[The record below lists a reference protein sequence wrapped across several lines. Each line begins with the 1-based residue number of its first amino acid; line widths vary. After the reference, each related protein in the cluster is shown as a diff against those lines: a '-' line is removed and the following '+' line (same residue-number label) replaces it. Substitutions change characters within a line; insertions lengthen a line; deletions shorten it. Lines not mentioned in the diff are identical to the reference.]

1 MYLKLL
7 INDLKKNPWNNAI
20 LFLFMSLSVML
31 AVSVCLML
39 IQLFSSLTTMYE
51 TARPPHFLQMHKGE
65 LIQEDI
71 DGFNSDYEGIEHW
84 QTVPLI
90 DVYGEELTVIPAEY
104 GSGAAGKKQVQE
116 PYTLSDCRLD
126 ISLVRQNENYD
137 VLLDGSRNK
146 LEIQPGEIGVPVIL
160 LEQYEMKPGDT
171 VILKSGSVEKAFVVS
186 DYVYDGQMNSTLCS
200 STRFLISDSDFEELS
215 GTVGETE
222 YLIEAYFK
230 DSSQAAAYQTA
241 YEQSGK
247 NLPKNGQA
255 VTYTIIFLLSAM
267 TDIMMAMV
275 FLMVG
280 ILLIAIALICL
291 RYTILA
297 ELEEDRK
304 EIGSMKALGIPAKK
318 IRNLYLGKIKILMAA
333 GCAAGFLL
341 SLPAVS
347 MLTGHMDRTFGEQ
360 KMSAGSLLA
369 AVPVC
374 LAVYGI
380 VVVFSRKVLGKLRK
394 ATVTDLLVT
403 EKNFGREK
411 SAVKGGIHKAK
422 SFPLNLLLGL
432 REVRHGYG
440 IVFGLLLIVSFL
452 MVVPYRTVQTMED
465 KEFITYMGSPV
476 CDVLLEVEQG
486 EGLEI
491 RKQKAEE
498 LLLAQKEQGKIAGY
512 ETLKRVRLQAL
523 GKDGELVGVH
533 IDTGENAGSGLKLL
547 EGKKPETEKEISLSC
562 LMAEELEKNVG
573 DTVILLTEG
582 IRQEFTVS
590 GIYQDVTSGGR
601 TAKAVCDFAGEEAEQ
616 YTFQVMVE
624 KENRRQTEK
633 PDEQMESWREQLGN
647 GYSIENMEEF
657 LDQTLGGVTSQ
668 IAQGAAAAFLIG
680 ICLTVLIVLLFL
692 KLRVARENGTLAV
705 KRAMG
710 IPFAAIRKQELY
722 PVLLAGG
729 AGTITGVL
737 LAELL
742 GDNLVS
748 LFFGILGI
756 GLKRIQFAG
765 GFGWQL
771 PAIPVAL
778 LLTLTIVTCL
788 ACRGIRTI
796 DVAGSCNE

>member
-7 INDLKKNPWNNAI
+7 KNDFKKNPWNNAI

-39 IQLFSSLTTMYE
+39 LQLFSSLTAMYE
-51 TARPPHFLQMHKGE
+51 TANPPHFLQMHKGE

-71 DGFNSDYEGIEHW
+71 DEFNRDYEGIAHW

-104 GSGAAGKKQVQE
+104 GSGSQGKKQVPQ

-126 ISLVRQNENYD
+126 ISLVKQNENYD

-146 LEIQPGEIGVPVIL
+146 LEIRPGEIGVPVIL

-171 VILKSGSVEKAFVVS
+171 VILKSGNMEKAFVVS

-200 STRFLISDSDFEELS
+200 STRFLISDRDFEELF

-230 DSSQAAAYQTA
+230 DTSQAAAYQTA
-241 YEQSGK
+241 YEQSEK

-275 FLMVG
+275 FLLIS

-304 EIGSMKALGIPAKK
+304 EIGSMKAFGIPAKK
-318 IRNLYLGKIKILMAA
+318 IRNLYLGKIRILMAT
-333 GCAAGFLL
+333 GCVAGFFL
-341 SLPAVS
+341 SLLTVS
-347 MLTGHMDRTFGEQ
+347 LLTNHMSRTFGEQ
-360 KMSAGSLLA
+360 KMSAGSFLT

-374 LAVYGI
+374 LVVYGI
-380 VVVFSRKVLGKLRK
+380 VVAFSRRVLGKLRK
-394 ATVTDLLVT
+394 KTVTDLLVE
-403 EKNFGREK
+403 EKGFCREK
-411 SAVKGGIHKAK
+411 AVAKSGIHRAK
-422 SFPLNLLLGL
+422 RLPLNLLLGL

-476 CDVLLEVEQG
+476 CDVLLEAEQG
-486 EGLEI
+486 EGLEM

-498 LLLAQKEQGKIAGY
+498 LLLAEKEQGKIAGF
-512 ETLKRVRLQAL
+512 ETLKRVRLQAV
-523 GKDGELVGVH
+523 GKDGELVGIH
-533 IDTGENAGSGLKLL
+533 IDTGKNAGDGLQLL

-562 LMAEELEKNVG
+562 LMAEELEKSVG
-573 DTVILLTEG
+573 DTVLLLSEG
-582 IRQEFTVS
+582 TQREFTVS

-601 TAKAVCDFAGEEAEQ
+601 TAKAVRNFAGEEAEQ
-616 YTFQVMVE
+616 YTFQVMVG
-624 KENRRQTEK
+624 KENRQQAEK
-633 PDEQMESWREQLGN
+633 LNEQMASWREQLGN

-668 IAQGAAAAFLIG
+668 IAKGAAAAFLIG

-692 KLRVARENGTLAV
+692 KLRMARENSTLAV

-710 IPFAAIRKQELY
+710 IPFASIRKQELY

-729 AGTITGVL
+729 AGTVIGIL
-737 LAELL
+737 LAEWL

-748 LFFGILGI
+748 LFLGMMGI

-771 PAIPVAL
+771 PAISIVL
-778 LLTLTIVTCL
+778 LLTLTLVTCL
-788 ACRGIRTI
+788 VSREIKTI